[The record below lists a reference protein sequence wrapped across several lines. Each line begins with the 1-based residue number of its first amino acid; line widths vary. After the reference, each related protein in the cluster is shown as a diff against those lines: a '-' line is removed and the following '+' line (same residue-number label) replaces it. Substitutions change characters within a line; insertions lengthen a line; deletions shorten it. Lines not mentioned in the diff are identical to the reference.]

1 MSHLYTPLPT
11 LWKVDMLQK
20 GTRVVNN
27 YKQGSYEEH
36 LHLLLMWNHLHLM
49 NLDAIQLGPKLQ
61 LSSFFCMEPMRILQ
75 MKILSTFKKHI
86 FNLTK
91 LINPNFNT

>member
-1 MSHLYTPLPT
+1 
-11 LWKVDMLQK
+11 
-20 GTRVVNN
+20 
-27 YKQGSYEEH
+27 
-36 LHLLLMWNHLHLM
+36 
-49 NLDAIQLGPKLQ
+49 
-61 LSSFFCMEPMRILQ
+61 MEPMRILQ